1 MQVQSLLSETQQ
13 GKKWKRM
20 LRNLVELRQK
30 QGRDEHSERKGVG
43 MPPSEEEQR
52 KEMVKSFTWGI
63 SSGFPLANYFDLPG
77 SESIFGISQ
86 DLPMSVHASLSQHGF
101 FCRGLWIVIITC
113 LLTIR
118 GHFCT
123 CVVREVF

>member
-43 MPPSEEEQR
+43 MPPSEEELR
-52 KEMVKSFTWGI
+52 KEVVKSV
-63 SSGFPLANYFDLPG
+63 L
-77 SESIFGISQ
+77 
-86 DLPMSVHASLSQHGF
+86 
-101 FCRGLWIVIITC
+101 
-113 LLTIR
+113 
-118 GHFCT
+118 
-123 CVVREVF
+123 

>member
-43 MPPSEEEQR
+43 MPPSEEELR
-52 KEMVKSFTWGI
+52 KEAVKSV
-63 SSGFPLANYFDLPG
+63 L
-77 SESIFGISQ
+77 
-86 DLPMSVHASLSQHGF
+86 
-101 FCRGLWIVIITC
+101 
-113 LLTIR
+113 
-118 GHFCT
+118 
-123 CVVREVF
+123 